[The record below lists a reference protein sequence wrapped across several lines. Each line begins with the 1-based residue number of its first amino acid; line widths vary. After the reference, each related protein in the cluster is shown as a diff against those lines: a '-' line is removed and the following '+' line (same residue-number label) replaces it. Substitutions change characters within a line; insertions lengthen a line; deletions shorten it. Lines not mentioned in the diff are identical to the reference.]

1 MPTTIETQLVDFL
14 QQQIGISAAS
24 IRLALAQSQ
33 ATHLLPIVLW
43 QENLLSLEQL
53 EQVFDWWSTA
63 ARSTTTNDLEKPTT
77 ARIS

>member
-1 MPTTIETQLVDFL
+1 M
-14 QQQIGISAAS
+14 
-24 IRLALAQSQ
+24 
-33 ATHLLPIVLW
+33 W

-63 ARSTTTNDLEKPTT
+63 ARSTTTNALEKPTT

>member
-1 MPTTIETQLVDFL
+1 MSPTIEAQLIEFL
-14 QQQIGISAAS
+14 QQQIRIWAPST
-24 IRLALAQSQ
+24 Q

-77 ARIS
+77 VRIS

>member
-1 MPTTIETQLVDFL
+1 M
-14 QQQIGISAAS
+14 
-24 IRLALAQSQ
+24 
-33 ATHLLPIVLW
+33 LPIVLW

>member
-1 MPTTIETQLVDFL
+1 M
-14 QQQIGISAAS
+14 
-24 IRLALAQSQ
+24 
-33 ATHLLPIVLW
+33 LPIVLW

-63 ARSTTTNDLEKPTT
+63 AEIQLRIQSEKPTI

>member
-1 MPTTIETQLVDFL
+1 MARVQ
-14 QQQIGISAAS
+14 A
-24 IRLALAQSQ
+24 Q
-33 ATHLLPIVLW
+33 ATHLLPIVLPIVLW

-77 ARIS
+77 VRIS